1 MAMGSITMAVK
12 FDATSVWTQSAE
24 TVHKTT
30 KSVPNAP
37 TTTPLTPFNPHHA
50 SPAPATAPHATRTS
64 AYIVSQGID
73 SVRVGGVRS
82 VGWRGVLV
90 AMKGLT
96 NVICV
101 LNRMDLWG
109 EVTVRN
115 ANKIVIVFQRITI
128 TVTDA

>member
-12 FDATSVWTQSAE
+12 LDAKGVWTQSAK
-24 TVHKTT
+24 TVPKTT

-37 TTTPLTPFNPHHA
+37 STTALTPLTPFNSHHVC
-50 SPAPATAPHATRTS
+50 PAPPTAPHATRTPV
-64 AYIVSQGID
+64 YIVSRGID

-90 AMKGLT
+90 AVKGLT

-101 LNRMDLWG
+101 LNRMDL
-109 EVTVRN
+109 
-115 ANKIVIVFQRITI
+115 
-128 TVTDA
+128 